1 MVSLFY
7 WDHFKLPLPN
17 IRHTEQ
23 ARAYGLPRIHVMRDV
38 TKRALW
44 PPHALVGSYI
54 LYLDTRSNSKKQ
66 VLDVSESKPST
77 VDI

>member
-17 IRHTEQ
+17 ICQTEQ
-23 ARAYGLPRIHVMRDV
+23 ARAYGLPRIHAMSDV

-44 PPHALVGSYI
+44 PSHALVGSYI

-77 VDI
+77 VVI